1 MGEVKFI
8 YGWGRTKTMTKIIL
22 LVGRKGSGKD
32 TAASM
37 LLPYFESHT
46 RLLSFAAPIKE
57 TLVTLF
63 GFPDLSYF
71 NDQDKK
77 ERMWPEYCKSH
88 TPRDLMVWFGTDVI
102 RKTFGA
108 TFWID
113 RLKTE
118 VRKMGAADTVIV
130 TDARFPNEITEMV
143 DEFGLDVT
151 TVYIDACDRLGPLD
165 VQTAAAP
172 ELAVIETRD
181 MLISLEDSTAFNTK
195 FIDNNGTADKLVS
208 SVAVLAMGL
217 HK

>member
-1 MGEVKFI
+1 MEEVKFI
-8 YGWGRTKTMTKIIL
+8 YGCGRPKTMTKIIL

-57 TLVTLF
+57 TLTTLF
-63 GFPDLSYF
+63 GFPDVSYF

-77 ERMWPEYCKSH
+77 ECLWPQYCKSH

-118 VRKMGAADTVIV
+118 VCKMGADDTVIV

-143 DEFGLDVT
+143 DEFGMDVT
-151 TVYIDACDRLGPLD
+151 TVYIDACDRLGPLGSD
-165 VQTAAAP
+165 AAAP

-195 FIDNNGTADKLVS
+195 MIDNNGPIHKLVS
-208 SVAVLAMGL
+208 NIAILAMGL